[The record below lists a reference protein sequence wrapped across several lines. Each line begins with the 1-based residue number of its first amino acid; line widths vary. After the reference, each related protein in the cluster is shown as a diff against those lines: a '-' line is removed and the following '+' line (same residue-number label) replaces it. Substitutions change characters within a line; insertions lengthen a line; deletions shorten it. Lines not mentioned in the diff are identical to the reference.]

1 MGSSSLCVKVTVGF
15 RDMISVDG
23 AQKSGSGTIVR
34 FAVGLAALLGEELR
48 LTNIR
53 AKREKP
59 GLRPQHL
66 KAVQALKQICQGSLE
81 GDEVGSDEIRFR
93 PGGRPKGGSYEWDIG
108 TAGSTTLLAMTLL
121 PAACFAIGAMCF
133 KISGGLFQD
142 FAPSAYHMQYVLFPM
157 LEKMGI
163 TARLSIIRPGYI
175 PSGGGIIEVTVEPV
189 TGKIKPVRLVSQGDI
204 TEIQGVALSSHL
216 KERKVS
222 ERMVNKCNE
231 VLKSN
236 GHSAQIEIVHD
247 TKALQRGAALTIYAK
262 TSSGCIIGADRAGE
276 PRRTSEDIGKYVA
289 QSLIEDLTTGATV
302 DRYLADQLILY
313 AALAD
318 GVSEYRIPKLT
329 EHVETNLWLVGSIL
343 GAKAEVNK
351 NLVRIQGVGYSSE

>member
-1 MGSSSLCVKVTVGF
+1 
-15 RDMISVDG
+15 MIYVDG

-34 FAVGLAALLGEELR
+34 FAVGLATLLGDELH

-66 KAVQALKQICQGSLE
+66 KAVQALQQICQGSLE
-81 GDEVGSDEIRFR
+81 GGEVSSSEIRFK
-93 PGGRPKGGSYEWDIG
+93 PGGKLKGGNYEWDIG

-121 PAACFAIGAMCF
+121 PAACFATGAMSF

-142 FAPSAYHMQYVLFPM
+142 FAPSAYHMQYVLFPV

-163 TARLSIIRPGYI
+163 NARLNIIRPGYV
-175 PSGGGIIEVTVEPV
+175 PRGGGIIEVRVEPV
-189 TGKIKPVRLVSQGDI
+189 MGKIKPMRLVSQGDVI
-204 TEIQGVALSSHL
+204 EIQGVALSSHL

-222 ERMVNKCNE
+222 ERMVEKCNE

-236 GHSAQIEIVHD
+236 GYSAQIEITYD
-247 TKALQRGAALTIYAK
+247 NLALQRGAALTIYAK

-276 PRRTSEDIGKYVA
+276 PRRTSEEIGRYVA
-289 QSLIEDLTTGATV
+289 YSLLEDLATGATV
-302 DRYLADQLILY
+302 DRYLADQLIFY
-313 AALAD
+313 AALGD
-318 GVSEYRIPKLT
+318 GVSEYRIPRLT
-329 EHVETNLWLVGSIL
+329 EHVETNLWLVESIL
-343 GAKAEVNK
+343 GAKSEVNG
-351 NLVRIQGVGYSSE
+351 NLVKIQGIGYSSE

>member
-1 MGSSSLCVKVTVGF
+1 
-15 RDMISVDG
+15 MIYVDG

-34 FAVGLAALLGEELR
+34 FAVGLATLLGDELH

-66 KAVQALKQICQGSLE
+66 KAMQALRQICQGSLE
-81 GDEVGSDEIRFR
+81 GGEVGSSEIRFK
-93 PGGRPKGGSYEWDIG
+93 PGGKLKGGNYEWDIG

-121 PAACFAIGAMCF
+121 PAACFATGAMSF

-142 FAPSAYHMQYVLFPM
+142 FAPSAYHMQYVLFPV

-163 TARLSIIRPGYI
+163 NARLNIIRPGYV
-175 PSGGGIIEVTVEPV
+175 PRGGGIIEVRVEPV
-189 TGKIKPVRLVSQGDI
+189 MGKIKPMRLVSQGDVI
-204 TEIQGVALSSHL
+204 EIQGVALSSHL

-222 ERMVNKCNE
+222 ERMVEKCNE

-236 GHSAQIEIVHD
+236 GYSAQIEITYD
-247 TKALQRGAALTIYAK
+247 NLALQRGAALTIYAK

-276 PRRTSEDIGKYVA
+276 LRRTSEEIGRYVA
-289 QSLIEDLTTGATV
+289 HSLLEDLATGATA
-302 DRYLADQLILY
+302 DRYLADQLIFY
-313 AALAD
+313 AALGD
-318 GVSEYRIPKLT
+318 GVSEYRIPRLT
-329 EHVETNLWLVGSIL
+329 EHVETNLWLVESIL
-343 GAKAEVNK
+343 GAKSEVNG
-351 NLVRIQGVGYSSE
+351 NLVKIQGIGYSSE